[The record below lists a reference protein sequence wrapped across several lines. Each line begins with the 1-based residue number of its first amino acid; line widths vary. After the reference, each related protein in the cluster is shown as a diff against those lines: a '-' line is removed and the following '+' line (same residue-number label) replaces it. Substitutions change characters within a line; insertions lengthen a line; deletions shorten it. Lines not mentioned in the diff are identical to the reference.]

1 MNSTPSM
8 AQHRRVPGCRSLGA
22 HEGRNAGPLLLVVG
36 GIHGNEYSG
45 VLAARRV
52 LDKLALEDRPFR
64 GRFVALVG
72 NLAALALD
80 QRFIDLDLNRQWL
93 PQRVA
98 EVTAAARTASGT
110 SAVEEREQ
118 RDLLAALL
126 RELETA
132 QGPVYFMDLHTS
144 SADGPPFVTVGD
156 TLRNRAFALK
166 LGLPVVL
173 GLEEQIDGA
182 LLEYV
187 NNLGHVTVGIEAGR
201 HHAPESVDHHEAVLW
216 LALAA
221 AGHMDEKDLPD
232 AAALRGRLRAATPG
246 IPPIMAVDL
255 RHPVTPDDG
264 FVMAPGYRNF
274 DPVPAGQA
282 VARDKKGPILS
293 RRRSRMLLPLYQAQ
307 GSDGFFLVRKIHP
320 FWLRLSALLRR
331 SGLPELVRWLPGVRR
346 HPEWPETLVVNTRV
360 ARLLPLQVLHL
371 LGFRKLRWRGH
382 LLMVSRRRFD
392 TRE

>member
-1 MNSTPSM
+1 MNSTSSTAPE
-8 AQHRRVPGCRSLGA
+8 RRIPGDRFLGA
-22 HEGRNAGPLLLVVG
+22 HEAPGAGPLLLVVG

-52 LDKLALEDRPFR
+52 LDKLALEGLPFR
-64 GRFVALVG
+64 GRLVALVG

-98 EVTAAARTASGT
+98 EVTAATETA
-110 SAVEEREQ
+110 AVEEREQ
-118 RDLLAALL
+118 RELLAALL
-126 RELETA
+126 KELETA
-132 QGPVYFMDLHTS
+132 QGPVFFIDLHTS

-187 NNLGHVTVGIEAGR
+187 NNLGHVTAGIEGGR
-201 HHAPESVDHHEAVLW
+201 HHAPGSVDHHEAALW
-216 LALAA
+216 LALVA
-221 AGHMDEKDLPD
+221 AGHMDELDIPD
-232 AAALRGRLRAATPG
+232 AAALRDTLQAATPG

-255 RHPVTPDDG
+255 RHPVSADDG

-274 DPVPAGQA
+274 DPVPAGKA
-282 VARDKKGPILS
+282 VARDNKGPVIC

-307 GSDGFFLVRKIHP
+307 GNDGFFLVREIRP
-320 FWLRLSALLRR
+320 LWLRLSALLRR
-331 SGLPELVRWLPGVRR
+331 SGLPGLVRWLPGVHC
-346 HPEWPETLVVNTRV
+346 HPDRPETLVVNTRV
-360 ARLLPLQVLHL
+360 ASLLPLQVLHL
-371 LGFRKLRWRGH
+371 LGFRKLRWQGH
-382 LLMVSRRRFD
+382 LLLVSRRRFD
-392 TRE
+392 TRR